1 MRLVPWHIAP
11 HKHRPRAPGS
21 PPTSPRASLDTYKH
35 AHSLI
40 AHRRITI
47 GFANCP
53 NIHAYA
59 FPALSMQAALEPFR
73 RAYQQQ
79 HAFGVAATF
88 APAAPR
94 DNPAQLY
101 DFYKSTN
108 EHFVETEIRSAIS
121 YRSPGLSKKESNA
134 WTEIYVSYW
143 RAVGEI
149 LKAEEA
155 SNQGRLGPRQYVDV
169 YDAWKDLMSQFLKHT
184 SSNALPPWSIICVYN
199 VANNLR
205 IFAIRADEQLGRSK
219 GDVTFSSG
227 FQDDIVSTAPRSEKL
242 EEAARVFNRLFALCL
257 GDRNPDMSQSR
268 KWGTYYVANLQFKTY
283 FKVTS
288 FVS

>member
-1 MRLVPWHIAP
+1 
-11 HKHRPRAPGS
+11 
-21 PPTSPRASLDTYKH
+21 
-35 AHSLI
+35 
-40 AHRRITI
+40 
-47 GFANCP
+47 
-53 NIHAYA
+53 
-59 FPALSMQAALEPFR
+59 MQKALEPFR
-73 RAYQQQ
+73 RAYQEEN
-79 HAFGVAATF
+79 AYGVAATL

-101 DFYKSTN
+101 DFYKATN
-108 EHFVETEIRSAIS
+108 EHFVENEIRSAIS
-121 YRSPGLSKKESNA
+121 YRNPGLSKKESNA

-155 SNQGRLGPRQYVDV
+155 QNQGRLGPRQLVDV
-169 YDAWKDLMSQFLKHT
+169 YDAWKDLTSQFLKHT
-184 SSNALPPWSIICVYN
+184 SNNALPPWAIICMYN
-199 VANNLR
+199 TANSLR
-205 IFAIRADEQLGRSK
+205 LFAIRADEQLAKTK
-219 GDVTFSSG
+219 GDVTFSNG

-283 FKVTS
+283 FKVRS
-288 FVS
+288 SWLSLE